1 MRRREFIAGLGG
13 VAAAS
18 SAIWPLAARAQQAE
32 RVRRIGV
39 LMLSDEHDPFTKA
52 LLAGLTR
59 GLQDFGWT
67 DGRNVR
73 FDFRWGGANADRIAD
88 LAKEL
93 VGLQPDVIVTN
104 ANMTTK
110 AVQRQTQTI
119 AIVFVGAGD
128 PVGLGLVAS
137 VARPGGNTTGF
148 AYLDNSIGS
157 KWLELLKET
166 APHLARVALP
176 LNPGTTGTYFP
187 AAEAAAFQ
195 LGVRPVRI
203 LARNAGE
210 LGRALEAFAAEP
222 NGGIIVSPSARVG
235 DDVGLINRLAVQH
248 RLPAI
253 YYDRSHVVDG
263 GLMSYGPDSA
273 DMFRRGA
280 SYVDR
285 ILRGAKPSELPVQ
298 FPARF
303 ELVINLKTA
312 KAIGLEIPPLLLA
325 RADEV
330 IE

>member
-1 MRRREFIAGLGG
+1 MRRRDFIGGLGG
-13 VAAAS
+13 AAVA
-18 SAIWPLAARAQQAE
+18 WPLAARAQQGE

-39 LMLSDEHDPFTKA
+39 LMLSDEYDPFTKA

-59 GLQDFGWT
+59 GLHDFGWT
-67 DGRNVR
+67 DGSNVR
-73 FDFRWGGANADRIAD
+73 FDFRWGAGNADRIAN

-93 VGLQPDVIVTN
+93 VGLQPNVIVTN

-128 PVGLGLVAS
+128 PVDSGLVAS

-176 LNPGTTGTYFP
+176 LNPGTSTGTYFP
-187 AAEAAAFQ
+187 ATEAAASQ
-195 LGVRPVRI
+195 LGVWPVRI

-210 LGRALEAFAAEP
+210 LERALEAFAAEP

-285 ILRGAKPSELPVQ
+285 ILRGARPSELPVQ